1 MQSAPSGAAHDTALP
16 DLEANAASFAR
27 HLRAGNKSPRTI
39 KSYLDAVA
47 RLDTFLAER
56 GMPRQVAA
64 LHREH
69 VESFIED
76 QLTRLRPATAANRY
90 RSLQQ
95 FFRWLVDEGELR
107 ETPMARMKP
116 PTIPE
121 EPPAVISEDDVR
133 KLFAT
138 AAGQD
143 FEDRRDTAVLRLLYD
158 TGIRR
163 AEVAGLRLEDVDF
176 EQDAVLVVG
185 KGRRPRLVP
194 FGRKTAQAL
203 DRYLRARAKHAD
215 ASAEWLWLGKRGRLT
230 EDGVR
235 QLLDRRTAQAGL
247 EHIHPHQFRHTFAHE
262 YLSAGGNEG
271 DLMRLAGW
279 RSRQMVGRYGASAA
293 DERARANYRRLSP
306 GDRL

>member
-1 MQSAPSGAAHDTALP
+1 MQRAPSGAAHDTALP
-16 DLEANAASFAR
+16 DLATNASSFAR

-39 KSYLDAVA
+39 KSYLSAVETFDA
-47 RLDTFLAER
+47 FLADR
-56 GMPRQVAA
+56 GMPRQVAS

-69 VESFIED
+69 VESFVED
-76 QLTRLRPATAANRY
+76 QLARLRPATAANRY

-95 FFRWLVDEGELR
+95 FFRWLVEEGELR
-107 ETPMARMKP
+107 ESPMARMKP

-121 EPPAVISEDDVR
+121 EPPAVISEDDIR

-138 AAGQD
+138 VAGQD
-143 FEDRRDTAVLRLLYD
+143 FDDRRDTAVLRLLYD

-163 AEVAGLRLEDVDF
+163 AELAGLRVEDVDF
-176 EQDAVLVVG
+176 EQDAVLVLG

-194 FGRKTAQAL
+194 FGRKSAQAL
-203 DRYLRARAKHAD
+203 DRYLRARAKHPDAAAD
-215 ASAEWLWLGKRGRLT
+215 WLWLGKRGRLT

-235 QLLDRRTAQAGL
+235 QLLDRRTRQAGL